1 MGIPGFFR
9 WLSLRYP
16 HIIETVKMSPRN
28 KTDFLYLDINAFF
41 HVALR
46 SKVKGKQI
54 KNLSPRRMLG
64 KVFAEMDMAF
74 KITDPQILVYIAMDG
89 VAPRAKMNE
98 QRSRRFM
105 TQEDKKSKKKEDNKQ
120 SEEKSAVEESQKS
133 GFFVP
138 VDNVSISAGT
148 EFMQAANEAIKFYI
162 YQRLNGR
169 LRNIQ
174 IIFND
179 SSVAGEG
186 EHKVFR
192 FLNAQRNHPNYNSK
206 HRHVVCGGDADFI
219 MYALLT
225 HEPSLRILRPGLEG
239 KDIILHINKL
249 RKHIIRD
256 MVQQEGEPVEVNED
270 NIIDDFVCISFLL
283 GNDFLPRLTHLG
295 ETRVDLL
302 YDAYSHYFKQEKQY
316 ITNRKVGKINIEM
329 FLKFIIQLSKL
340 KPGTLKRG
348 TELFEETIK
357 DENIIAKRANDYLK
371 TICWTF
377 QYYNGDCPSWR
388 YFYAHHRPPTISEIL
403 KYVKVK
409 NFDQTFKSDS
419 PMRPF
424 EQLICIIPPSASYL
438 IPVPFR
444 SLLTDPNSPLK
455 EFFPKTF
462 KTSNHKALLPFVD
475 EECLIQAMEPGY
487 ALLKNEDI
495 LRDTSNE
502 RIHIY
507 AGRDSPFYSTLFS
520 LCTGRSRA
528 PNFPIS
534 SVIFGKLLYD
544 GPMLKSIDAPI
555 DEFQRINRNYVAMA
569 QYQLPFISKNNSKS
583 FQKKRI
589 SKSFN
594 KIQKKRKISDNNKI
608 FYSKNSLFVSSDKI
622 NNSL

>member
-9 WLSLRYP
+9 WLSLKYP
-16 HIIETVKMSPRN
+16 HIVETVKKSPRN

-46 SKVKGKQI
+46 SKVKGKPI
-54 KNLSPRRMLG
+54 KNMAPRRMLG
-64 KVFAEMDMAF
+64 KVFAEMDTAF
-74 KITDPQILVYIAMDG
+74 NITDPQVLIYIAMDG

-105 TQEDKKSKKKEDNKQ
+105 SQEEDKKKSEKKKEDSKQ
-120 SEEKSAVEESQKS
+120 TINIEKPIIEKSIIEQSTKS

-162 YQRLNGR
+162 YQRLNGKH
-169 LRNIQ
+169 RNIQ

-179 SSVAGEG
+179 SKVAGEG

-206 HRHVVCGGDADFI
+206 HKHVVCGGDADFI

-249 RKHIIRD
+249 RKHIIHD
-256 MVQQEGEPVEVNED
+256 MIQQEGETSTEINED
-270 NIIDDFVCISFLL
+270 NIIDDFVCIAFLL

-302 YDAYSHYFKQEKQY
+302 YDAYSRYFKQEKQY
-316 ITNRKVGKINIEM
+316 ITKKDGTLNLKM
-329 FLKFIIQLSKL
+329 FLKFLVQLSKL
-340 KPGTLKRG
+340 KPGTIRRG
-348 TELFEETIK
+348 SSFPEEIVK
-357 DENIIAKRANDYLK
+357 DETIIAKRANDYLK

-388 YFYAHHRPPTISEIL
+388 YFYAHHRPPTIPEIL
-403 KYVKVK
+403 KHVKVE
-409 NFDQTFKSDS
+409 NFDQTFKKDL
-419 PMRPF
+419 PLRPF
-424 EQLICIIPPSASYL
+424 EQLICILPPNANYL
-438 IPVPFR
+438 VPAPFR
-444 SLLTDPNSPLK
+444 PLFTNPDSPLK
-455 EFFPKTF
+455 EYFPKTF

-475 EECLIQAMEPGY
+475 EEHLIQAMKPGY
-487 ALLKNEDI
+487 TLLKKEDT
-495 LRDTSNE
+495 LRDMLNGRT
-502 RIHIY
+502 HIY
-507 AGRDSPFYSTLFS
+507 AGRYSASYSAVFS
-520 LCTGRSRA
+520 LCSGRCRV

-534 SVIFGKLLYD
+534 SVVFGKLLYD
-544 GPMLKSIDAPI
+544 GPMLKSIEPPV
-555 DEFQRINRNYVAMA
+555 DEFQKINRNCVAMV
-569 QYQLPFISKNNSKS
+569 QYQLPFVPKNEPRPFLRK
-583 FQKKRI
+583 F
-589 SKSFN
+589 
-594 KIQKKRKISDNNKI
+594 KIQR
-608 FYSKNSLFVSSDKI
+608 SKQDRPPDLMM
-622 NNSL
+622 